1 MSTGAPVNNAV
12 VEIINTSVIDQS
24 TIVGEYATGYATAGT
39 YDVVYSHPQYL
50 TDTVYGVP
58 LVNGVVY
65 NQDVQLIPLQ
75 GFSFTVS
82 SEDLLSVSV
91 PGVQIVIENS
101 DFSFTGQTNANG
113 QIVFNS
119 FYPGTYSVFAGK
131 WGFQEY
137 CSTAE
142 FFDGTSTTY
151 VVQLEE
157 GYADLFNLDLG
168 WTVSGAAPDGV
179 WERANPIGTTFQGNQ
194 CNPEDDGQDCGNKAY
209 VTGNAGGGAGA
220 DDVDQASTILT
231 SPSMNL
237 TTAPNLVWT
246 LTMELWWFN
255 SGGNGNVDPNDTL
268 RVSLTDGINTTT
280 VLEYYSDD
288 SGMQWVPVSTT
299 VDPSL
304 VDISNLSVVVS
315 TADWQA
321 AAGHLVEA
329 GIDNFKMTNNTAVES
344 SSSLEVSV
352 YPNPSRG
359 IFMLSNP
366 SLIESYELFDISGK
380 RIESSRLT
388 DSSIHIRNKGAYVLV
403 LRGIN
408 GSSTTSKIVV
418 Y

>member
-1 MSTGAPVNNAV
+1 M
-12 VEIINTSVIDQS
+12 
-24 TIVGEYATGYATAGT
+24 
-39 YDVVYSHPQYL
+39 
-50 TDTVYGVP
+50 
-58 LVNGVVY
+58 
-65 NQDVQLIPLQ
+65 
-75 GFSFTVS
+75 
-82 SEDLLSVSV
+82 
-91 PGVQIVIENS
+91 
-101 DFSFTGQTNANG
+101 
-113 QIVFNS
+113 
-119 FYPGTYSVFAGK
+119 
-131 WGFQEY
+131 
-137 CSTAE
+137 
-142 FFDGTSTTY
+142 
-151 VVQLEE
+151 EE

-268 RVSLTDGINTTT
+268 RVSLTDGTNTIN

-288 SGMQWVPVSTT
+288 SGMQWVPVSAT

-329 GIDNFKMTNNTAVES
+329 GVDNFKMTNNTAVES
-344 SSSLEVSV
+344 PSLEVSV
-352 YPNPSRG
+352 YPNPSQG
-359 IFMLSNP
+359 VFMLSNP

-380 RIESSRLT
+380 RIEASRLT
-388 DSSIHIRNKGAYVLV
+388 DSSIHIYNKGAYVL
-403 LRGIN
+403 LLWGIN
-408 GSSTTSKIVV
+408 GSSTTKKIIV